1 MEPTLVDASALASRR
16 LRPTLGLLAAA
27 ALLTACGGGG
37 NDDPQAVEIR
47 FATVAG
53 GTPVNCGTASI
64 PSLGNTNATGRL
76 KDARF
81 YIMNVSLVRA
91 DGSEEPLKLPAND
104 NWNAT
109 NGSERVT
116 LIDLEDKTGACDG
129 TPETNPSVKGTVP
142 AGIYVG
148 VKMTMGV
155 PFVLNHTNQGAGL
168 EVTPAVVNNA
178 VNPGMAWAWAGGR
191 KFAKIEVTD
200 TLASSPAGTA
210 GKWTA
215 PVFNVH
221 IGSIGCT
228 GTNPAAG
235 QVDRCAAPNRTAVNF
250 AAFNPETQQVN
261 VDVRALL
268 AGNNVTTNVSS
279 AIGCMSG
286 GTDFEC
292 PGVFS
297 ALQVGFNG
305 ETPAGAAYTV
315 GKVGDASSYGLP
327 INNGAAQTVFK
338 VAAR

>member
-1 MEPTLVDASALASRR
+1 MEPTLVDASTLASRR

-37 NDDPQAVEIR
+37 NDGPQAVEIR

-53 GTPVNCGTASI
+53 GTPVNCSTASI
-64 PSLGNTNATGRL
+64 PSLGSTNATGRL

-91 DGSEEPLKLPAND
+91 DGSEEPLRLPVND

-109 NGSERVT
+109 NGNERVT

-129 TPETNPSVKGTVP
+129 TTETNPSVKGTVP

-221 IGSIGCT
+221 IGSTGCT

-235 QVDRCAAPNRTAVNF
+235 QVDRCSGPQPHGGELRRVRPRDAAGQCRRTGN
-250 AAFNPETQQVN
+250 
-261 VDVRALL
+261 
-268 AGNNVTTNVSS
+268 AGRQRRHDERVEPHRLHV
-279 AIGCMSG
+279 G
-286 GTDFEC
+286 GHGLRV
-292 PGVFS
+292 PRG
-297 ALQVGFNG
+297 LQRVASRLQRRRR
-305 ETPAGAAYTV
+305 PAGAAYTD
-315 GKVGDASSYGLP
+315 GQGG
-327 INNGAAQTVFK
+327 
-338 VAAR
+338 